1 MLQRMGLLCERQFAQ
16 FDCDRQGPAQP
27 EGELGGTC
35 LAWLM
40 VNLTDGHPKAILTA
54 NDTGIVTSTGSR
66 HPSKRGVWT
75 ARLTVPSRTRGALL
89 PYACLR
95 TRSRRSG
102 GRHIFASVAL
112 RCQSQGSR
120 AWVF

>member
-54 NDTGIVTSTGSR
+54 NDTGIVTSTASR

-75 ARLTVPSRTRGALL
+75 ARGTVPPRTPSALL
-89 PYACLR
+89 SYAWLR
-95 TRSRRSG
+95 TRSRGSG
-102 GRHIFASVAL
+102 ARDIFACLARL
-112 RCQSQGSR
+112 
-120 AWVF
+120 